1 MKKYLLLLLVASATY
16 ITTKAQAYNSEE
28 PYLTKSFAN
37 ATVKNV
43 EVSTS
48 GGSISVAGANP
59 SETRVEV
66 YINGNNDRKLTHE
79 EIQQILDQY
88 YDFSVAQNGD
98 KIVAKAKQ
106 KDRNMNW
113 KKGISISFRVY
124 APKTVS
130 TDLGTSGG
138 SIKLSDLNGNQKFS
152 TSGGSLKVDNISGKI
167 DGSTSGGSISV
178 SNSHDDIRLST
189 SGGSIDA
196 SNCDGNIK
204 LETSGGSLKLETLNG
219 TIEANTSGGSIRGNN
234 IQGSLATHT
243 SGGSIRLENLAC
255 SVDASTSGGSMKV
268 DVTKLGKYVRLE
280 NSGGNID
287 LTLPKGSGLNLK
299 LSGNKV
305 NTVALSNFNGNVE
318 DDNVNGTLNGGGTEV
333 VVRAGSGKI
342 NLSLQ

>member
-1 MKKYLLLLLVASATY
+1 MKKYLFLLLAASATY
-16 ITTKAQAYNSEE
+16 FNTKAQAYNSDV

-59 SETRVEV
+59 AETRVEV
-66 YINGNNDRKLTHE
+66 YINGNNDRKLTRD
-79 EIQQILDQY
+79 EIQQILNENY
-88 YDFSVAQNGD
+88 EMTVAQEGD

-124 APKTVS
+124 APKAVS
-130 TDLGTSGG
+130 TDLNTSGG
-138 SIKLSDLNGNQKFS
+138 SIKLSDLTGSQKFA
-152 TSGGSLKVDNISGKI
+152 TSGGSLKVDNIDGRI
-167 DGSTSGGSISV
+167 DGNTSGGSINV
-178 SNSHDDIRLST
+178 SNSHNDINLST
-189 SGGSIDA
+189 SGGSIEA
-196 SNCDGNIK
+196 SKCDGKIR
-204 LETSGGSLKLETLNG
+204 LATSGGSLRLEDLNG
-219 TIEANTSGGSIRGNN
+219 NVEANTSGGSIKANN
-234 IQGSLATHT
+234 IQGSLSTHT

-255 SVDASTSGGSMKV
+255 SVDASTSGGSMSV
-268 DVTKLGKYVRLE
+268 DVTKLGEFVRLS

-287 LTLPKGSGLNLK
+287 LTLPKGSGLNLR

-305 NTVALSNFNGNVE
+305 NTVALSNFSGSVE

-342 NLSLQ
+342 NLSMQ